1 MVGAAIHLPDD
12 AGHNRVCA
20 RRVEVGAV
28 RPDGRRCSFGNEQK
42 ARMSA
47 SAPTRMMAA
56 SGKRS
61 ASCFTTGRGRNGPLR
76 RQVAREPVNR
86 TPWVT
91 PSCNHAP

>member
-1 MVGAAIHLPDD
+1 MVGAAIQPPDD

-47 SAPTRMMAA
+47 SAPDPHDGGIGEALGELLHYWA
-56 SGKRS
+56 G
-61 ASCFTTGRGRNGPLR
+61 
-76 RQVAREPVNR
+76 
-86 TPWVT
+86 
-91 PSCNHAP
+91 